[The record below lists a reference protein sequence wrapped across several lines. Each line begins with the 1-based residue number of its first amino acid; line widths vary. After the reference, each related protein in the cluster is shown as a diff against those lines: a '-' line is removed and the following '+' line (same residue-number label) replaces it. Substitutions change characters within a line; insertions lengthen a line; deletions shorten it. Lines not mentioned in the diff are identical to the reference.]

1 MIPTRYQHVE
11 YSDVPEDIRTV
22 FDQIKKTRQGLF
34 IHGGVG
40 TGKTHIAYAL
50 KKEYDR
56 TSMNS
61 SYFWNTTELLREL
74 KEDFDRPYGEK
85 KNILER
91 LMTSKTL
98 IILDDIGAEK
108 ISDWVQETFYLL
120 INKKY
125 NDCFPIVFTS
135 NYSLAELNERI
146 GERIVSRILEM
157 CDRFKV
163 DGVDRRFD
171 KAVNQ

>member
-1 MIPTRYQHVE
+1 MTPKRYEHVQ
-11 YSDVPEDIRTV
+11 YNDVPDSIRSV
-22 FDQIKKTRQGLF
+22 FDKIKETRRGLF

-50 KKEYDR
+50 KNKFDE
-56 TSMNS
+56 TANNKAH
-61 SYFWNTTELLREL
+61 FWNTTELLREL

-85 KNILER
+85 KNILEQ

-98 IILDDIGAEK
+98 IFLDDIGAEK

-125 NDCFPIVFTS
+125 NNCLPIVFTS
-135 NYSLAELNERI
+135 NYTLAELNERV

-171 KAVNQ
+171 KVINQ